1 MSGYRN
7 LREVRLVPIVLIFL
21 NLFAVVIFYLK
32 KAGLNYNWLNV
43 INETDFINIGTFLL
57 LFVGSGI
64 ITDDFYKMPVLVAFI
79 ISTVVALLSNRKESM
94 NKKMDVFCKGAG
106 HADIISMCIIF
117 LLAGAFGTVTKTIGG
132 VDSIVNL
139 SLSVLPAN
147 LVVVGLFLIGCF
159 ISLSMGT
166 SVGTIAAI
174 APIGIGVAEATG
186 IPVALVLGAVVG
198 GAMFGDNLSMIS
210 DTTIAAVRTQG
221 CELKDKFK
229 VNFSIVLPAAI
240 ITVILI
246 AVKTSSYNV
255 ELNEVYTYELV
266 KIVPY
271 LVVLIGALLGANVFA
286 LLSGGTIFASLV
298 GIYTGSFDLFGA
310 IESINAGM
318 SGMFELAMISITI
331 GGLVELI
338 KLNGGIDFI
347 LYFISSRIKSKKGAE
362 VGIAALASIVDL
374 CTANNTIA
382 IVMAGPLAKNIADEF
397 EIDPRRSASILDI
410 FSACWQ
416 GIIPYG
422 AQLLTAAGLVSIS
435 PVDIIPYLY
444 YPGLMGI
451 FGMLA
456 IVFGVPKLKP
466 SKKSKK
472 VA

>member
-1 MSGYRN
+1 MKNERKKGN
-7 LREVRLVPIVLIFL
+7 LLALLPL
-21 NLFAVVIFYLK
+21 AV
-32 KAGLNYNWLNV
+32 
-43 INETDFINIGTFLL
+43 FLL

-64 ITDDFYKMPVLVAFI
+64 ITGDFYKMPVLVAFI
-79 ISTVVALLSNRKESM
+79 VSTAVALLSNIKESM

-174 APIGIGVAEATG
+174 APIGIGVAEVTG

-271 LVVLIGALLGANVFA
+271 LVVLIGALLGANVFV

-362 VGIAALASIVDL
+362 VGIAVLASIVDL

-422 AQLLTAAGLVSIS
+422 AQLLTAAGLVAIS
-435 PVDIIPYLY
+435 PVEIIPYLY

-456 IVFGVPKLKP
+456 IVFGLPKLKP

>member
-1 MSGYRN
+1 MKNERKKG
-7 LREVRLVPIVLIFL
+7 
-21 NLFAVVIFYLK
+21 NLFALLPLAV
-32 KAGLNYNWLNV
+32 
-43 INETDFINIGTFLL
+43 FLL
-57 LFVGSGI
+57 LFVGSGV
-64 ITDDFYKMPVLVAFI
+64 ITGDFYKMPVLVAFI
-79 ISTVVALLSNRKESM
+79 ISTAVALLSNRKESM
-94 NKKMDVFCKGAG
+94 SKKIDVFCKGAG
-106 HADIISMCIIF
+106 NSDIISMCIIF

-229 VNFSIVLPAAI
+229 VNLLIVLPAAI

-246 AVKTSSYNV
+246 AVRTSNYNV
-255 ELNEVYTYELV
+255 ELYQVYTYELI

-271 LVVLIGALLGANVFA
+271 VLVLIGALLGVNVFA

-310 IESINAGM
+310 IEAINIGM
-318 SGMFELAMISITI
+318 SGMFELSMISITI

-362 VGIAALASIVDL
+362 FGIAALASIVDL

-397 EIDPRRSASILDI
+397 EIDPRKSASILDI

-422 AQLLTAAGLVSIS
+422 AQLLTAAGLIAIS

-451 FGMLA
+451 FGMIA
-456 IVFGVPKLKP
+456 IVLGVPKLKP
-466 SKKSKK
+466 IKKSKN

>member
-1 MSGYRN
+1 MKNERKKGN
-7 LREVRLVPIVLIFL
+7 LLALLPL
-21 NLFAVVIFYLK
+21 AV
-32 KAGLNYNWLNV
+32 
-43 INETDFINIGTFLL
+43 FLL

-79 ISTVVALLSNRKESM
+79 ISTAVALLSNRKESL

-174 APIGIGVAEATG
+174 APIGIGVAEVTG
-186 IPVALVLGAVVG
+186 IPVALILGAVVG

-271 LVVLIGALLGANVFA
+271 LVVLIGALIGVNVFV
-286 LLSGGTIFASLV
+286 LLSVGTIFASLV
-298 GIYTGSFDLFGA
+298 GIYAGSFDLFGA

-338 KLNGGIDFI
+338 NLNGGIDFI

-422 AQLLTAAGLVSIS
+422 AQLLTAAGLVAIS
-435 PVDIIPYLY
+435 PVEIIPYLY